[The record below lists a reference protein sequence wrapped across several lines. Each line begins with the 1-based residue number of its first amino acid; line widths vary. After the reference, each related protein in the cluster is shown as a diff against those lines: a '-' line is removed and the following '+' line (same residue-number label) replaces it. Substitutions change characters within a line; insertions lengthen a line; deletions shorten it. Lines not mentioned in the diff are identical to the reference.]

1 MFPERRFSQAVS
13 KAGSLFVEAGVLSS
27 AAVCFCSDLPRL
39 RLSTSGKKQMLSRR
53 ISLSAALGF
62 LLCGLHST
70 PVNAQLFGNPCACGP
85 AQNAWAVQSAAATCY
100 QTVPVTT
107 YVQEK
112 QTVDV
117 ATWQT
122 VMENREVTTYRPE
135 TVSRTVEVPT
145 VSYQNVVEHQ
155 TVNRDMGRWITRY
168 HPVSRYS
175 PCQIDPRP
183 GVVGWLNRTGYSMR
197 TAFMPSYTTS
207 REYVPNVMAFSVPV
221 TRQVAVRSTQ
231 RMTYQE
237 TRLVRKVEMEKVP
250 VQKLVYKPEQ
260 RTVMRPETTWRTVP
274 IGTAMA
280 MSPWGGV
287 QTVYG
292 VPVQTRTAAGPR
304 PDPNFDRSAA
314 DDRAADPADGQ
325 QPFRRSSDE
334 DDSVQRSSFRRS
346 ADEESEPSFNLP
358 QTRREQPVQI
368 RATGSVAGSASGWRA
383 SRRPS
388 DSTLT
393 ASAAPILTVSESDD
407 EH

>member
-13 KAGSLFVEAGVLSS
+13 KAGSLFVESGVLSS

-145 VSYQNVVEHQ
+145 VS
-155 TVNRDMGRWITRY
+155 
-168 HPVSRYS
+168 
-175 PCQIDPRP
+175 
-183 GVVGWLNRTGYSMR
+183 
-197 TAFMPSYTTS
+197 
-207 REYVPNVMAFSVPV
+207 
-221 TRQVAVRSTQ
+221 
-231 RMTYQE
+231 
-237 TRLVRKVEMEKVP
+237 
-250 VQKLVYKPEQ
+250 
-260 RTVMRPETTWRTVP
+260 
-274 IGTAMA
+274 
-280 MSPWGGV
+280 
-287 QTVYG
+287 
-292 VPVQTRTAAGPR
+292 
-304 PDPNFDRSAA
+304 
-314 DDRAADPADGQ
+314 
-325 QPFRRSSDE
+325 
-334 DDSVQRSSFRRS
+334 
-346 ADEESEPSFNLP
+346 
-358 QTRREQPVQI
+358 
-368 RATGSVAGSASGWRA
+368 
-383 SRRPS
+383 
-388 DSTLT
+388 
-393 ASAAPILTVSESDD
+393 
-407 EH
+407 